1 LQIFLCDPPLIK
13 GEGRREKA
21 EALSLLPSQRPEVRC
36 AAVVTQPFGAIE
48 AGGTKFVCLVGTGPD
63 DIRAETRFP
72 TTTPER
78 TLQQA
83 IDFLSAEQDRQ
94 GPLAAVGIASFGPVD
109 LRRDSP
115 TYGYITSTPKPGWA
129 NVAIAGAAGA
139 ALGVPVGFDTDVN
152 AAALAEQRWGAG
164 RGLHS
169 FIYLTIGTGIGGGG
183 LLDGK
188 LTHGLVHPEM
198 GHIRVPH
205 DLGADPFPGICPF
218 HGDCL
223 EGLASGPAMQARW
236 RQPAEELPDD
246 HPAWAL
252 EARYLALAL
261 ATFVCTLSPQRIVM
275 GGGVMS
281 KPLLFPMIRRHVLE
295 LLNNY
300 VRAPELLQR
309 IDSFI
314 VPPALGHRAGALGG
328 LALAADAA
336 QDPRSASPRSA
347 VRGP

>member
-1 LQIFLCDPPLIK
+1 MPGFADLRTDHFDAK
-13 GEGRREKA
+13 ARVGERLHRR
-21 EALSLLPSQRPEVRC
+21 RNGRC
-36 AAVVTQPFGAIE
+36 AWCAGRLRYRRQRGGA
-48 AGGTKFVCLVGTGPD
+48 G
-63 DIRAETRFP
+63 R
-72 TTTPER
+72 
-78 TLQQA
+78 
-83 IDFLSAEQDRQ
+83 
-94 GPLAAVGIASFGPVD
+94 
-109 LRRDSP
+109 
-115 TYGYITSTPKPGWA
+115 
-129 NVAIAGAAGA
+129 A
-139 ALGVPVGFDTDVN
+139 AL
-152 AAALAEQRWGAG
+152 GAG

-205 DLGADPFPGICPF
+205 DRAADPFPGICPF

-223 EGLASGPAMQARW
+223 EGLASGPAMNARW

-261 ATFVCTLSPQRIVM
+261 VTFVCTLSPQRIIM

-281 KPLLFPMIRRHVLE
+281 KPLLFPLIRGHVLE

-300 VRAPELLQR
+300 VRAPEILQH
-309 IDSFI
+309 IDSYI

-328 LALAADAA
+328 LALAADAVRV
-336 QDPRSASPRSA
+336 PLRSALTADR
-347 VRGP
+347 